1 MEQQN
6 KILIIAY
13 TVMGIL
19 LGTIA
24 VLLIKI
30 LIALG

>member
-13 TVMGIL
+13 TVMAVL

-24 VLLIKI
+24 GLLMKI
-30 LIALG
+30 LFVLG